1 MPEFAEPRDVVH
13 PLDEKECWE
22 FLGRHEFG
30 RLAYTL
36 VGDVQIVPINYV
48 SDHEAVYFRTA
59 EGSKL
64 LGVTMNDAVAF
75 EVDDLVAAPDGR
87 RDAEAC
93 SVVVHGKAEVLEG
106 QDKARAEQLPLRPWV
121 PTQKHT
127 IVRIAV
133 SEISGHRF
141 DLSKP
146 WEHMSTR
153 G

>member
-93 SVVVHGKAEVLEG
+93 SVVVHGKAEVIIGKQRHGPIGTVELSFEG
-106 QDKARAEQLPLRPWV
+106 
-121 PTQKHT
+121 
-127 IVRIAV
+127 
-133 SEISGHRF
+133 RF
-141 DLSKP
+141 TRFGNLVKP
-146 WEHMSTR
+146 WQSGAVE
-153 G
+153 GF